1 MKKISFLIL
10 AMSFIMSCDS
20 IRVTS
25 DFNENIEFSD
35 LKTYAF
41 SKKGIDK
48 VKMNDIDKKRI
59 LKGKELNVSFKKRIG
74 HLVNI

>member
-48 VKMNDIDKKRI
+48 VKMNSSLCFVFSYLRI
-59 LKGKELNVSFKKRIG
+59 NSFD
-74 HLVNI
+74 NINIIC

>member
-59 LKGKELNVSFKKRIG
+59 LKAIDIEL
-74 HLVNI
+74 

>member
-1 MKKISFLIL
+1 MKKISLLIL

-35 LKTYAF
+35 LKT
-41 SKKGIDK
+41 
-48 VKMNDIDKKRI
+48 
-59 LKGKELNVSFKKRIG
+59 
-74 HLVNI
+74 